1 LNYILNYLQ
10 NHNEIS
16 IDQIMKISKKKPFI
30 NRLILKMRIKKLI
43 ALSKPIYNEKTKKFI
58 FFFTS
63 PNRQNFEH
71 VVSLDN
77 VIKFHSFPYK
87 ENKELVV
94 KYFDFNIV
102 EEFIILKHFYQKKE
116 HYFNKFIF
124 K

>member
-1 LNYILNYLQ
+1 
-10 NHNEIS
+10 
-16 IDQIMKISKKKPFI
+16 MKISKKKPFI